1 MHLKALP
8 FVIGMI
14 ACGKDSNG
22 TLPSSANSDS
32 DTVTESGGDD
42 GPSGTCGDTWTTND
56 DSTAIQPE
64 TCLKW
69 SPRSDEEMDWYDAA
83 SLDDGVS
90 GNCGTDCPEPG
101 DGYCGSQGVS
111 WRLPSIEEIKDAAK
125 SNPDID
131 DVDGWLWSRD
141 TSATIPGNALTADL
155 SRAGS
160 AFERDKGS
168 TLAWVRC
175 VSDS

>member
-1 MHLKALP
+1 
-8 FVIGMI
+8 
-14 ACGKDSNG
+14 
-22 TLPSSANSDS
+22 
-32 DTVTESGGDD
+32 
-42 GPSGTCGDTWTTND
+42 
-56 DSTAIQPE
+56 
-64 TCLKW
+64 
-69 SPRSDEEMDWYDAA
+69 MDWYDAA
-83 SLDDGVS
+83 SLDDGIS
-90 GNCGTDCPEPG
+90 GNCGTDCPDPG
-101 DGYCGSQGVS
+101 GGYCDSRGEQ
-111 WRLPSIEEIKDAAK
+111 WRLPSIEEIKEAAK

-141 TSATIPGNALTADL
+141 TSATIPRNAMTADL